1 MAKDLVRPKFEPRDE
16 TDLVRAAT
24 EALPAVFPNPERL
37 NCPEAST
44 LEAIAGRHLSFP
56 HIDDLLDH
64 IATCSPCFTAYG
76 VYRKEHCSHC
86 NRRRCAAVVA
96 VLTVVIT
103 AGYFGHKVLS
113 PTHRPL
119 EQISEVAPLT
129 AVLDFHNRT
138 SERSVQAPPPEPQE
152 TPHLRRALLNVQ
164 ILLPLGTEDG
174 QYSVQFRSNAG
185 AIAAQSTGT
194 AKWDGTTETLSARID
209 LRRVEPGQYTLAVRK
224 GTSSWRLYSIFV
236 D

>member
-1 MAKDLVRPKFEPRDE
+1 MAKNLARTKFEPRDE
-16 TDLVRAAT
+16 TDLLKAAT

-37 NCPEAST
+37 SCPDAST
-44 LEAIAGRHLSFP
+44 LEAIAGRHISLP
-56 HIDDLLDH
+56 GVNNVLDH
-64 IATCSPCFTAYG
+64 IATCSPCFTAYT
-76 VYRKEHCSHC
+76 VYRAEYCSRR
-86 NRRRCAAVVA
+86 NRKRYVAVVA
-96 VLTVVIT
+96 VLTVVIA
-103 AGYFGHKVLS
+103 AGYIGRRVLS
-113 PTHRPL
+113 PTHRLP

-138 SERSVQAPPPEPQE
+138 SERSAQAPVSEPQV
-152 TPHLRRALLNVQ
+152 TPHLRRSLLNVQ

-174 QYSVQFRSNAG
+174 EYSVQLRNKAG
-185 AIAAQSTGT
+185 GIVTQSTGI

-209 LRRVEPGQYTLAVRK
+209 LRTFEPGQYTLALRN